1 MTNLITNYDVFY
13 NKLNEY
19 NKEVRI
25 YTSTNE
31 INDDLDN
38 KILLIDN
45 KNIYIGILEYL
56 LLIGDI
62 ALFEEILKILLQ
74 TKKYSEYNKL
84 MDNFII
90 KGANEEDL
98 IVNTQI
104 MLMVEYLFDN
114 NFNDKG
120 VELFKLI
127 VKENKPEIM
136 VYKSY
141 GNEEGVFDVFM
152 SELSL
157 FNEYDRYEKEI
168 LEITNDLVEK
178 LNENQ
183 DINDIKQNIID
194 LLDKYRPPSP
204 SLVRVATT
212 TYNREIKEE
221 VCNIFLNKLFKNN
234 TEKLKKVLLSEDN
247 AEINE
252 VINNYDVKTTENEKI
267 FIDKFVEKIQPQM
280 IEEIVEGDSEP
291 EVKVSF
297 VKKLLKYLIHS
308 EDEELVDIIYYIN
321 LNQVE
326 KKLQPDRVF
335 GLSRPE
341 FEKEYPEIHK
351 NWNMNIFSKNNPF
364 HMKRNLEKFETK
376 IKNTKSSKDKKKT
389 ITRKTLTPMN
399 KRNTL
404 TRTRK
409 IKTL

>member
-13 NKLNEY
+13 NKLNGFSD
-19 NKEVRI
+19 KEVRI

-31 INDDLDN
+31 INDDLNN

-56 LLIGDI
+56 LILGDI

-90 KGANEEDL
+90 KGADQKDL

-127 VKENKPEIM
+127 LKENKPEIM

-141 GNEEGVFDVFM
+141 RNEESVFDVFM
-152 SELSL
+152 LASSR
-157 FNEYDRYEKEI
+157 FYNFYSYKKVI
-168 LEITNDLVEK
+168 LEITNDLVEKLK

-183 DINDIKQNIID
+183 DINDIKQHIID
-194 LLDKYRPPSP
+194 FTD
-204 SLVRVATT
+204 

-252 VINNYDVKTTENEKI
+252 VINNYDAKTRENEKI

-291 EVKVSF
+291 QVKVSF

-308 EDEELVDIIYYIN
+308 KDEELEDIIYYIN
-321 LNQVE
+321 LNQAE
-326 KKLQPDRVF
+326 KKLEPERVF

-351 NWNMNIFSKNNPF
+351 NWNSNIFSKNNPF

>member
-13 NKLNEY
+13 NKLNDFSD
-19 NKEVRI
+19 KEVRI

-31 INDDLDN
+31 INDDLNN

-56 LLIGDI
+56 LILGDI

-90 KGANEEDL
+90 KAADQKDL

-127 VKENKPEIM
+127 LKENKPEIM

-141 GNEEGVFDVFM
+141 RNEESVFDVFM
-152 SELSL
+152 LASSR
-157 FNEYDRYEKEI
+157 FYNFYSYKKVI
-168 LEITNDLVEK
+168 LEITNDLVEKLK

-183 DINDIKQNIID
+183 DINDIKQNIINFTD
-194 LLDKYRPPSP
+194 
-204 SLVRVATT
+204 A
-212 TYNREIKEE
+212 YNREIKEE

-252 VINNYDVKTTENEKI
+252 VINNYDAKTRENEKI

-291 EVKVSF
+291 QVKVSF

-321 LNQVE
+321 LNQAE
-326 KKLQPDRVF
+326 KKLEPERVF

>member
-13 NKLNEY
+13 NKLNDFSD
-19 NKEVRI
+19 KEVRI

-31 INDDLDN
+31 INDDLNN

-56 LLIGDI
+56 LILGDI

-90 KGANEEDL
+90 KAADQKDL

-127 VKENKPEIM
+127 LKENKPEIM
-136 VYKSY
+136 VYKTY
-141 GNEEGVFDVFM
+141 MNEESVFDVFM
-152 SELSL
+152 LASSR
-157 FNEYDRYEKEI
+157 FYNFYSYKKVI
-168 LEITNDLVEK
+168 LEITNDLVEKLK

-183 DINDIKQNIID
+183 DINDIKQNIINFTD
-194 LLDKYRPPSP
+194 
-204 SLVRVATT
+204 A
-212 TYNREIKEE
+212 YNREIKEE

-252 VINNYDVKTTENEKI
+252 VINNYDAKTRENEKI

-291 EVKVSF
+291 QVKVSF

-321 LNQVE
+321 LNQAE
-326 KKLQPDRVF
+326 KKLEPERVF

>member
-1 MTNLITNYDVFY
+1 MTNLIKNYDVFY
-13 NKLNEY
+13 NKLNDY

-31 INDDLDN
+31 INNDLDN
-38 KILLIDN
+38 NILLIDN

-56 LLIGDI
+56 LLLGDI
-62 ALFEEILKILLQ
+62 DLFEKILKILLQ

-84 MDNFII
+84 MDKFII
-90 KGANEEDL
+90 KGAEQEV
-98 IVNTQI
+98 IINTQI

-114 NFNDKG
+114 NFNNKG

-127 VKENKPEIM
+127 LKENKPEIM
-136 VYKSY
+136 LYKSHE
-141 GNEEGVFDVFM
+141 NDEGVFDLFM
-152 SELSL
+152 SGLSS

-168 LEITNDLVEK
+168 LDITNDLVEK

-194 LLDKYRPPSP
+194 LLD
-204 SLVRVATT
+204 
-212 TYNREIKEE
+212 YNREIKEE
-221 VCNIFLNKLFKNN
+221 VCNIFFNKLFKNN

-252 VINNYDVKTTENEKI
+252 VINNYHVKTPENEKI

-308 EDEELVDIIYYIN
+308 EDEELEDIIFFIN
-321 LNQVE
+321 LDQVD
-326 KKLQPDRVF
+326 KKLHPDRMF

-351 NWNMNIFSKNNPF
+351 NWNMNIFSKNNRF
-364 HMKRNLEKFETK
+364 HMERNLEKFETK
-376 IKNTKSSKDKKKT
+376 IKDTKSSKDKKKT

>member
-13 NKLNEY
+13 NKLNGFSD
-19 NKEVRI
+19 KEVRI

-31 INDDLDN
+31 INDDLNN

-56 LLIGDI
+56 LILGDI

-90 KGANEEDL
+90 KGADQKEL

-127 VKENKPEIM
+127 LKENKPEIM

-141 GNEEGVFDVFM
+141 RNEESVFDVFM
-152 SELSL
+152 LASSR
-157 FNEYDRYEKEI
+157 FYNFYSYKKVI
-168 LEITNDLVEK
+168 LEITNDLVEKLK

-183 DINDIKQNIID
+183 DINDIKQHIID
-194 LLDKYRPPSP
+194 FTD
-204 SLVRVATT
+204 

-252 VINNYDVKTTENEKI
+252 VINNYDAKTRENEKI

-291 EVKVSF
+291 QVKVSF

-308 EDEELVDIIYYIN
+308 KDEELEDIIYYIN
-321 LNQVE
+321 LNQAE
-326 KKLQPDRVF
+326 KKLEPERVF

-351 NWNMNIFSKNNPF
+351 NWNSNIFSKNNPF

>member
-13 NKLNEY
+13 NKLNDFSD
-19 NKEVRI
+19 KEVRI

-31 INDDLDN
+31 INDDLNN

-56 LLIGDI
+56 LILGDI

-90 KGANEEDL
+90 KAADQKDL

-127 VKENKPEIM
+127 LKENKPEIM

-141 GNEEGVFDVFM
+141 RNEESVFDVFM
-152 SELSL
+152 LASSR
-157 FNEYDRYEKEI
+157 FYNFYSYKKVI
-168 LEITNDLVEK
+168 LEITNDLVEKLK

-183 DINDIKQNIID
+183 DINDIKQNIINFTD
-194 LLDKYRPPSP
+194 
-204 SLVRVATT
+204 A
-212 TYNREIKEE
+212 YNREIKEE

-252 VINNYDVKTTENEKI
+252 VINNYDAKTRENEKI

-291 EVKVSF
+291 QVKVSF

-308 EDEELVDIIYYIN
+308 KDEELEDIIHYIN
-321 LNQVE
+321 LNQAE
-326 KKLQPDRVF
+326 KKLEPERVF